1 MSKQTAIT
9 RYLLILKKLQ
19 RGPATF
25 EELRFSLETAGEIR
39 GERYATDLR
48 TFQRD
53 LHEIEALFGVRIA
66 WNRAARAYAI
76 ADSGKAAHGAADRQ
90 QALRM
95 LDAYEMLD
103 AVHATE
109 GYTEHVFFEARR
121 PSGLEHFS
129 PLLGAIKAGYVVR
142 IGYQK
147 FGQVAAQSRVLHPLA
162 LKEARSRWYLVAEDP
177 ADGVVKTFGL
187 DRIVEVDVAARTFER
202 PTSLNLSALFEN
214 FFGVLTPPDAPL
226 EKVLLRFTAFQGQYV
241 KTYPLHHSQHVL
253 EETSDCVLIEL
264 TLCITLDFVM
274 ELLSFGTSLT
284 VLSPMSLVD
293 EMVRHQKESF
303 LNHQALAA
311 LKAKPRTASI
321 IRRPPEL
328 RRPLR

>member
-25 EELRFSLETAGEIR
+25 GEVRFSLETAGEIR
-39 GERYATDLR
+39 GARYATDLR

-66 WNRAARAYAI
+66 WNRAARAYSI
-76 ADSGKAAHGAADRQ
+76 AERAPDCQH
-90 QALRM
+90 ALRT

-103 AVHATE
+103 ALHATD
-109 GYTEHVFFEARR
+109 GYSEHVFFEARR
-121 PSGLEHFS
+121 PSGLEAFS
-129 PLLGAIKAGYVVR
+129 PLLGAIKAGHVVR

-147 FGQVAAQSRVLHPLA
+147 FGHNTAQSRTVHPLA

-177 ADGVVKTFGL
+177 ADGIVKTFGL
-187 DRIVEVDVAARTFER
+187 DRILDVDVMTQAFVR
-202 PTSLNLSALFEN
+202 SKDLDLSALFQN

-226 EKVLLRFTAFQGQYV
+226 ERVLLKFTAFQGQYV
-241 KTYPLHHSQHVL
+241 KTYPLHHSQRVL
-253 EETSDCVLIEL
+253 EETIDRMLIEL

-284 VLSPMSLVD
+284 VLSPLSLVD

-311 LKAKPRTASI
+311 LKAKPRAASI
-321 IRRPPEL
+321 ARRPPEL